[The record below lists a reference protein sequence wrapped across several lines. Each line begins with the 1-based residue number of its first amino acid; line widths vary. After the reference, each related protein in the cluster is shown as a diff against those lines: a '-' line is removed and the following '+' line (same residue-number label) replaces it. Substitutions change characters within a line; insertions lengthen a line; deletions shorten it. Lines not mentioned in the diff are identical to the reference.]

1 MANNLSNLLGN
12 TTKNTSNV
20 DAISDKIAQSVV
32 KILLSTN
39 KIDALNLKG
48 KKDLSGGRKIGN
60 IDTARYTTISE
71 NQNVRMRKGDGVA
84 NVLSRLY
91 GLLKGSHDKDVK
103 QMELTRNF
111 KEEKLKEGRKYSKVT
126 HQTFGRK
133 RRRSKTKTGLAGLAM
148 LGLIS
153 SMDSIMDWMEN
164 FTAEGGGLDQMI
176 ETIAESWKSFKEE
189 ALNRVKELYNNITGR
204 ELDSDWEKLK
214 EDFKKTIDAD
224 IGFGKQIIDD
234 FNTGV
239 YATLANV
246 SKIAEGVTT
255 TIFQKA
261 DEFAT
266 WVGEKYNYA
275 MSTVTWVIDTFSNFK
290 SMISKHLQSISA
302 WFTEALKNPTA
313 FLYGGGDLSNKI
325 GKNNDEFIKSQKSID
340 EKHPEGGVINAGIT
354 AAKQIFNDVNY
365 VAEKGSTW
373 SAQAGEWVEKD
384 LGLTGVAIGKTDHF
398 ISEEMN
404 AATASVTS
412 QFNEGG
418 TVYETAKKIKD
429 YNKDRV
435 MPWTAINEARNLAPK
450 IVVDKASKIAND
462 VSESTRQFIETP
474 KNSDDYSQR
483 AAETSKYQQQIK
495 TITKNTTTGVP
506 GGKPTG
512 GGVGANIRP
521 DNPTVKKVN
530 MGNVVHP

>member
-71 NQNVRMRKGDGVA
+71 NQNVRTRKGDGVA

-189 ALNRVKELYNNITGR
+189 ALNRVKELYNR
-204 ELDSDWEKLK
+204 SR
-214 EDFKKTIDAD
+214 
-224 IGFGKQIIDD
+224 IGF
-234 FNTGV
+234 
-239 YATLANV
+239 
-246 SKIAEGVTT
+246 
-255 TIFQKA
+255 
-261 DEFAT
+261 
-266 WVGEKYNYA
+266 
-275 MSTVTWVIDTFSNFK
+275 
-290 SMISKHLQSISA
+290 
-302 WFTEALKNPTA
+302 
-313 FLYGGGDLSNKI
+313 
-325 GKNNDEFIKSQKSID
+325 
-340 EKHPEGGVINAGIT
+340 
-354 AAKQIFNDVNY
+354 
-365 VAEKGSTW
+365 
-373 SAQAGEWVEKD
+373 
-384 LGLTGVAIGKTDHF
+384 
-398 ISEEMN
+398 
-404 AATASVTS
+404 
-412 QFNEGG
+412 
-418 TVYETAKKIKD
+418 
-429 YNKDRV
+429 
-435 MPWTAINEARNLAPK
+435 
-450 IVVDKASKIAND
+450 
-462 VSESTRQFIETP
+462 
-474 KNSDDYSQR
+474 
-483 AAETSKYQQQIK
+483 
-495 TITKNTTTGVP
+495 
-506 GGKPTG
+506 
-512 GGVGANIRP
+512 
-521 DNPTVKKVN
+521 
-530 MGNVVHP
+530 